1 MIPQRTQVELDF
13 LLKLTNDHM
22 YRLGYKEELWYEYVN
37 GLSFANDQYD
47 LSRPSYNIKLYYAF
61 ELICEIAYELDVR
74 FSLEVREEE
83 MHRIETLLADR
94 LTGVITSNGVIS
106 LMAYR
111 QRKGLLPNSV
121 VKESDD
127 KNFMSL
133 N

>member
-1 MIPQRTQVELDF
+1 
-13 LLKLTNDHM
+13 M

-37 GLSFANDQYD
+37 GLSFVNDQYD
-47 LSRPSYNIKLYYAF
+47 LSRPSYNIKLYYSF
-61 ELICEIAYELDVR
+61 ELICEVAYELDVR

-83 MHRIETLLADR
+83 IHRIETLLADR

-106 LMAYR
+106 LMAYK
-111 QRKGLLPNSV
+111 QKKGQIPCSV

-127 KNFMSL
+127 KNFLSL